1 MLDRRQ
7 QEGKANFRVGPAFF
21 RSSSRPARDLGVL
34 AAAVY
39 KQTTGYL
46 RVLDVMTGCGVRSQ
60 RYALES
66 NADWIWANDAN
77 PEMAAVLADN
87 LNCELTP
94 KNRDLTPNPYQITYH
109 SADRLF
115 HECYQSQHTFDL
127 IDLDSFGLP
136 SAWLQ
141 GCLQTVKPGGLLYLT
156 ATDSRTLAGHNPDHS
171 LRQLG
176 AWARSHPAAH
186 EQGLRLLLGHCWQQA
201 QQLGLEIQP
210 IFSYF
215 QGQIYRIMVQVASP
229 PKTLEKLGFLG
240 YCHHCGH
247 YQTVNWQQ
255 LSRAICPD
263 QGPPLTLSGPMWLG
277 SLHHPEWLRN
287 MQHLAQDWGWSDRV
301 KLLQIMVDEALMP
314 PYFFPVSELGRRGKM
329 DIPKRDRIIDQLQQQ
344 GYQASLTHINA
355 QALKTNAS
363 FRHTLALAVDL

>member
-7 QEGKANFRVGPAFF
+7 QEGKADFRVGSAFF
-21 RSSSRPARDLGVL
+21 RPSSRPARDLGVL

-39 KQTTGYL
+39 KQTTGHL
-46 RVLDVMTGCGVRSQ
+46 QVLDVMTGCGVRSQ

-77 PEMAAVLADN
+77 PDMAPILEDN
-87 LNCELTP
+87 LSCDFIP
-94 KNRDLTPNPYQITYH
+94 INRDFIPNRYQITYH

-115 HECYQSQHTFDL
+115 HECYQSQTTFDL

-136 SAWLQ
+136 SAFLK
-141 GCLQTVKPGGLLYLT
+141 GCLQTVKPGGLLYIT

-186 EQGLRLLLGHCWQQA
+186 EQGLRLLIGNCWQQA
-201 QQLGLEIQP
+201 QQLGLDIQP

-215 QGQIYRIMVQVASP
+215 QGQIYRIMVQVTPSP
-229 PKTLEKLGFLG
+229 APIALGFLG

-255 LSRAICPD
+255 LSRAVCPD

-277 SLHHPEWLRN
+277 PLHHPEWLGN
-287 MQHLAQDWGWSDRV
+287 MQHLAQDWGWSDRA

-314 PYFFPVSELGRRGKM
+314 PYFFSVSELGRRGQM
-329 DIPKRDRIIDQLQQQ
+329 DIPKRDRIINQLQHQC
-344 GYQASLTHINA
+344 YQASLTHINA

-363 FRHTLALAVDL
+363 FRHTLEIAAAL

>member
-1 MLDRRQ
+1 MPLSENVMGQ
-7 QEGKANFRVGPAFF
+7 CQEGEAHFRVGSAFF

-77 PEMAAVLADN
+77 PEMATVLEDN
-87 LNCELTP
+87 LSRQLSP
-94 KNRDLTPNPYQITYH
+94 DQYQITYY
-109 SADRLF
+109 SAHHLF
-115 HECYQSQHTFDL
+115 YDCYHRQDFYDV

-136 SAWLQ
+136 TAFLQ
-141 GCLQTVKPGGLLYLT
+141 VGLQAVKTGGLLYMT
-156 ATDSRTLAGHNPDHS
+156 GTDSRTLAGHNPEHG

-186 EQGLRLLLGHCWQQA
+186 EQGLRLLIGNCWQQA
-201 QQLGLEIQP
+201 QPLGLDIQP

-215 QGQIYRIMVQVASP
+215 QGQIYRVMVQITPSRNQSC
-229 PKTLEKLGFLG
+229 LGFLG

-247 YQTVNWQQ
+247 YQTVNWRQ
-255 LSRAICPD
+255 LSRAICPC
-263 QGPPLTLSGPMWLG
+263 QGAPLTLSGPLWLG
-277 SLHHPEWLRN
+277 PLHHSDWLDN
-287 MQHLAQDWGWSDRV
+287 MRQLAQTWGWSARAQ
-301 KLLQIMVDEALMP
+301 LLQIMRDEAPMP
-314 PYFFPVSELGRRGKM
+314 PYFFPVAEIGRRGQM
-329 DIPKRDRIIDQLQQQ
+329 DIPKRDRILNQLHDH
-344 GYQASLTHINA
+344 GYQASLTHINP
-355 QALKTNAS
+355 QALKTDAS
-363 FRHTLALAVDL
+363 FDHCLKLAAQL